1 MTTPISWTQA
11 TRLQVIARLAG
22 EMRRAL
28 RRNES
33 AQLYELAGLVEM
45 VSDSEVTFLRLN
57 EDRFTDFFPN
67 GSTTVLSKA
76 E

>member
-1 MTTPISWTQA
+1 MAPISWTQA

-33 AQLYELAGLVEM
+33 ARLYELAGLVEM

-67 GSTTVLSKA
+67 GSTTVLSK
-76 E
+76 EE